1 MADNRNILDDFKT
14 NHDVKVIDTS
24 VKLKVGIIGC
34 GWIADAHIREYL
46 KMPDVEL
53 VAFADLIPGKAEK
66 FAKENGIIVVLKGAS
81 TIITD
86 GEHVYINASGSSALA
101 KAGSGDVLAGLIGAM
116 CAQSSM
122 TDLIAATASV
132 YLHGAAGDS
141 LAKEYSTYGV
151 TPSDLPKR
159 IAQQLQIIE
168 ENTEYDK

>member
-1 MADNRNILDDFKT
+1 
-14 NHDVKVIDTS
+14 
-24 VKLKVGIIGC
+24 
-34 GWIADAHIREYL
+34 
-46 KMPDVEL
+46 
-53 VAFADLIPGKAEK
+53 
-66 FAKENGIIVVLKGAS
+66 
-81 TIITD
+81 
-86 GEHVYINASGSSALA
+86 
-101 KAGSGDVLAGLIGAM
+101 M